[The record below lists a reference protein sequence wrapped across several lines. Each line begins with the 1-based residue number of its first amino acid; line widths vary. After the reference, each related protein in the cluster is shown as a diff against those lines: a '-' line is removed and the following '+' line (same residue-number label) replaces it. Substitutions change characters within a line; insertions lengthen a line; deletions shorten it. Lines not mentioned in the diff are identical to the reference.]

1 MDKTNIN
8 NSTPMEDMTIGGT
21 IYNAGNSREVKTGD
35 WRSMKPIFDSEKC
48 KQCGLCFPVCPEDA
62 IPVNKDGNRE
72 DFNYELSTINTLNM
86 VIDTNKEIR
95 VPYLFEKEDESGCN

>member
-35 WRSMKPIFDSEKC
+35 WRSMKPILIVKNVNNVDYAPLFVQKMQFQLEK
-48 KQCGLCFPVCPEDA
+48 
-62 IPVNKDGNRE
+62 I
-72 DFNYELSTINTLNM
+72 
-86 VIDTNKEIR
+86 
-95 VPYLFEKEDESGCN
+95 

>member
-8 NSTPMEDMTIGGT
+8 GSTPMEDMTIGGT

-48 KQCGLCFPVCPEDA
+48 KQCGLCFPVCPENA
-62 IPVNKDGNRE
+62 IPVGKDMKRT
-72 DFNYELSTINTLNM
+72 DFNYEYC
-86 VIDTNKEIR
+86 K
-95 VPYLFEKEDESGCN
+95 GCGVCAKVCPFKAISMEEEGVE

>member
-35 WRSMKPIFDSEKC
+35 WRIMIIVKDVAFVPKFVLS
-48 KQCGLCFPVCPEDA
+48 KQSQW
-62 IPVNKDGNRE
+62 KRRE
-72 DFNYELSTINTLNM
+72 LN
-86 VIDTNKEIR
+86 NE
-95 VPYLFEKEDESGCN
+95 Y